1 MIANYVNEQH
11 DTWDQFLREFAYAI
25 RTAVNET
32 TGKTP
37 AELFLGRK
45 LITPSQKLVMVSDGT
60 EFAVGDIERLFEEA
74 RRNTETKHENWK
86 KYYNRCPYRVL
97 DVNNNVVI
105 WKAGKRLT
113 INVDQVRIYRHRKCD
128 ETEIGTGSPDNGSLR
143 DESSGFD
150 RGQRRSNDSRDD
162 QYLVLGLRK
171 IEGLK
176 EVKKEQLP
184 YKRSHESRAGGP
196 ERKVQKGS
204 EHRVNKRALSSNDTN
219 NDLPKYRKKSRREET
234 VTPTTSGYNLRP
246 RIGKREEYRLTIE
259 RKAQQGGPVRSR
271 KGREGNDSPYIEERT
286 RSSNKNARR
295 GGDQQ
300 RQDQERRGTWTKKFL
315 SLEVLVGNANYKS

>member
-1 MIANYVNEQH
+1 MITNYVNEQH

-45 LITPSQKLVMVSDGT
+45 LITPFQKLVKVSDGT

-86 KYYNRCPYRVL
+86 KYYNRRRR
-97 DVNNNVVI
+97 DVQI
-105 WKAGKRLT
+105 K
-113 INVDQVRIYRHRKCD
+113 VRIYRHRKCD
-128 ETEIGTGSPDNGSLR
+128 ETEIGTGNSDDGSLH

-150 RGQRRSNDSRDD
+150 RGQRRSNDSRDGKKKGSEINTSSWSEKD
-162 QYLVLGLRK
+162 RMIKRG
-171 IEGLK
+171 
-176 EVKKEQLP
+176 KKERLP
-184 YKRSHESRAGGP
+184 YKRSHESRSGGP

-204 EHRVNKRALSSNDTN
+204 EHRVNKRNLSSNDTN
-219 NDLPKYRKKSRREET
+219 SDLPKFRKKSRRKET

-246 RIGKREEYRLTIE
+246 RIGKREESRLTIE
-259 RKAQQGGPVRSR
+259 RKAQQRGPVRSR
-271 KGREGNDSPYIEERT
+271 KGRERNDSLYIEERT

-300 RQDQERRGTWTKKFL
+300 RQDQERRGTWTKKSL